1 VFVPKPL
8 NILTFLQIAM
18 LDINFVRENP
28 DLVKESEKRRD
39 HNPKSVDEVLAIDQK
54 WKQELKKMEELNR
67 KRNVVSEE
75 INQAKKSN
83 NSSLAQNKI
92 QEMREVIDTIRK
104 QEDSTANLLK
114 ERNTL
119 LKQIG
124 NVLHDSVPKGKDESE
139 NEEIKKVGKV
149 PTFKFPIKDHI
160 ELGLDLDLI
169 DLDTASK
176 NSGARF
182 YYLKNE
188 AVLLSQAL
196 QRFAIDR
203 LLKKKYTLFQTP
215 YMLNRAALE
224 GGVNLSEFEDTI
236 YKIENEDLYL
246 IGTSEHPLVALK
258 KDQTL
263 DEKDLPLKICG
274 VSACFR
280 KELGSHGR
288 DDKGI
293 FRVHQFNK
301 VEQIVY
307 CKPEESYNFFEEMQK
322 NAEDLFKDLE
332 IPFRVVRIC
341 TGDIGNKQALQYD
354 IEAWMP
360 GQNDKKGNYR
370 EVTSC
375 SNCTSYQSVTL
386 NTKFK
391 RNSGEREYVHILNN
405 TALTDTRPIVAILEN
420 FQTKEGTVKIPKVL
434 VPYMN
439 GITEIKRKK

>member
-1 VFVPKPL
+1 
-8 NILTFLQIAM
+8 M
-18 LDINFVRENP
+18 LDINFVRENA
-28 DLVKESEKRRD
+28 DVVKASEKKRG
-39 HNPKSVDEVLAIDQK
+39 HAPEKVDEVLKLDQD
-54 WKQELKKMEELNR
+54 WKRELKVMEELNH
-67 KRNVVSEE
+67 KRNVVSQE
-75 INQAKKSN
+75 INQSKKSG
-83 NSSLAQNKI
+83 NSSLADKKI
-92 QEMREVIDTIRK
+92 KEMRQVIDTIK
-104 QEDSTANLLK
+104 NQEDKATELLK
-114 ERNTL
+114 KRNL
-119 LKQIG
+119 VLASIG
-124 NVLHDSVPKGKDESE
+124 NVLHESVPKGKDDSE
-139 NEEIKKVGKV
+139 NEEIKKVGKI
-149 PTFKFPIKDHI
+149 PKFDFPIKDHI
-160 ELGLDLDLI
+160 ELGLELDII
-169 DLDTASK
+169 DLDTAAK

-188 AVLLSQAL
+188 GALLSLAL

-203 LLKKKYTLFQTP
+203 ILAKKYSLISTP
-215 YMLNRAALE
+215 VMLNRAALE

-246 IGTSEHPLVALK
+246 IGTSEHPLVALR
-258 KDQTL
+258 KDQIL
-263 DEKDLPLKICG
+263 EEKELPIKICG
-274 VSACFR
+274 VSPCFR

-301 VEQIVY
+301 IEQIVY
-307 CKPEESYNFFEEMQK
+307 CKPEDSYKYFEELQK
-322 NAEDLFKDLE
+322 NSEELFKELD

-375 SNCTSYQSVTL
+375 SNCLDYQAVSL

-391 RNSGEREYVHILNN
+391 RKTGEKEYVHLLNN

-420 FQTKEGTVKIPKVL
+420 FQTKSGTVKIPKAL

-439 GITEIKRKK
+439 GIKEIKRK

>member
-1 VFVPKPL
+1 
-8 NILTFLQIAM
+8 M